1 MEWQE
6 IVLELREIAQV
17 QTLEKQL
24 QQLMTDLE
32 MPAEKQLDLRL
43 CLLEA
48 VHNGIIHGNQEQA
61 DKKVTVCWRYRKGE
75 FIFSV
80 TDEGEG
86 FTPQKEVN
94 LPEDIL
100 AEDGRGL
107 MLLQLLLDK
116 IWYNESG
123 NTLNGQLTWLAESG
137 DKV

>member
-6 IVLELREIAQV
+6 MVLELQKLSQV
-17 QTLEKQL
+17 QEIEEKL
-24 QQLMTDLE
+24 QQLMTDLAV
-32 MPAEKQLDLRL
+32 PAEKQLDLRL

-48 VHNGIIHGNQEQA
+48 IHNALIHGNQEQL
-61 DKKVTVCWRYRKGE
+61 DKKVTVCWRYREGE

-86 FTPQKEVN
+86 FVPQKEAA
-94 LPEDIL
+94 LPEDLL

-116 IWYNESG
+116 IWYNENG
-123 NTLNGQLTWLAESG
+123 NTLYGQLTWLAESG